1 MRRVHFTK
9 KRDGIHKNGKLKK
22 LELAEKEGKDGKE
35 VEGEV
40 EGEAREKITTFATIP
55 LLFSIP

>member
-1 MRRVHFTK
+1 MYISQK
-9 KRDGIHKNGKLKK
+9 KRGGIHKNGKLKK
-22 LELAEKEGKDGKE
+22 LELVEKEGKEGKE
-35 VEGEV
+35 GEGEV

>member
-1 MRRVHFTK
+1 MYISQK
-9 KRDGIHKNGKLKK
+9 KRGGIHKNGKLKK
-22 LELAEKEGKDGKE
+22 LELAEKKGKE
-35 VEGEV
+35 GEGEV

>member
-9 KRDGIHKNGKLKK
+9 KRGGIHKNGKLKK
-22 LELAEKEGKDGKE
+22 LELAEKEGK
-35 VEGEV
+35 EGEGEGEG